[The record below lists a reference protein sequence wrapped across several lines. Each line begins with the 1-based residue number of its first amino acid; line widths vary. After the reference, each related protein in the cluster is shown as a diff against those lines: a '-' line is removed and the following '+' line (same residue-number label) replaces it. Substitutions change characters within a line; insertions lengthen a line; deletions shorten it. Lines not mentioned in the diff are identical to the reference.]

1 MCLSVVDWNDPD
13 SGVFLWLEA
22 KPTQRG
28 GVASTTCPPDAP
40 ARPLPAAEAA
50 EPNPPRVASAA
61 VTAHVLAALPK
72 YQPPVASAPPPPAPA
87 STDEAAPPDPE
98 VVALP
103 KFFVEDSRLRHLDP
117 DKLLGQQ
124 ALTAKMRRDYRKSLG
139 DLEWTLNCFNIPLL
153 TPSVAARARELRR
166 PQVRRRDCAPRRS
179 DRCRP
184 RAA

>member
-1 MCLSVVDWNDPD
+1 MPRRAPIFLLGLCL
-13 SGVFLWLEA
+13 
-22 KPTQRG
+22 
-28 GVASTTCPPDAP
+28 P
-40 ARPLPAAEAA
+40 ARPLPAAEAP